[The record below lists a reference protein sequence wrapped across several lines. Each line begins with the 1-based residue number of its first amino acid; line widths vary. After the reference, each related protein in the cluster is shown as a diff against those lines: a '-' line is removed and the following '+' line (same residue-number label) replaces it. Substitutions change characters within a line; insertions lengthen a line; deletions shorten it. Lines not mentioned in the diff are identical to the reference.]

1 MTDDDFD
8 FGDWTEIQG
17 PTVAQLQAKLT
28 DCLVVIDTAQSL
40 LRTAASEIQKADIDD
55 NLTGIPSY
63 KWVINW
69 SNDSK

>member
-1 MTDDDFD
+1 MTDDFD
-8 FGDWTEIQG
+8 FGDPVETQG
-17 PTVAQLQAKLT
+17 PTVSQLQTKLT

-55 NLTGIPSY
+55 NLTNIPSY

-69 SNDSK
+69 KNSR